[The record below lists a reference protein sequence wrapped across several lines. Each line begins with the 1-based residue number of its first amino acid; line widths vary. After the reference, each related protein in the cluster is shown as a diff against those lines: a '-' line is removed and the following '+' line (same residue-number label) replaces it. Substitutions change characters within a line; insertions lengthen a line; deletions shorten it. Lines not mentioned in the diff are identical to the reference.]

1 MTALPVLALLALS
14 QAPATPPAAEPE
26 RRAAA
31 PAPDEASAESDSILL
46 APKVGFFKSTTPLQ
60 GAPFFAMEAGYVTPL
75 LERRLA
81 LVAEVNFH
89 QPKVSGT
96 LSDPQLTL
104 GDQEYRLTER
114 EIAILLSAVYRFE
127 GALGSITPYAGAGP
141 GLYLHQATAQ
151 GFNATTV
158 EKEGTV
164 GFQLLG
170 GAELRLGPG
179 SLFLE
184 THYHFTRVGFLT
196 TGRVNIGGFLA
207 AGLGYRLWL

>member
-1 MTALPVLALLALS
+1 MNALPVLALLVLA
-14 QAPATPPAAEPE
+14 QAPATPPVAQP
-26 RRAAA
+26 
-31 PAPDEASAESDSILL
+31 SESEGDSILL
-46 APKVGFFKSTTPLQ
+46 APKVGFFKSTTPLG
-60 GAPFFAMEAGYVTPL
+60 GAPFFALEAGYVTPL

-81 LVAEVNFH
+81 IVAEAHFH

-96 LSDPQLTL
+96 LSDPNLTL
-104 GDQEYRLTER
+104 GDEEYQLTER

-151 GFNATTV
+151 AFGAQTV

-184 THYHFTRVGFLT
+184 AHYHFTKVGFLT
-196 TGRVNIGGFLA
+196 TGSVNVGGFLA
-207 AGLGYRLWL
+207 AGLGYRLRL

>member
-1 MTALPVLALLALS
+1 MTALPFIALLVLT
-14 QAPATPPAAEPE
+14 QTPAAPPPSESE
-26 RRAAA
+26 G
-31 PAPDEASAESDSILL
+31 SDSILL
-46 APKVGFFKSTTPLQ
+46 APKVGFFKSTTPLS
-60 GAPFFAMEAGYVTPL
+60 GAPFFALEAGYVTPL
-75 LERRLA
+75 LEKRLA
-81 LVAEVNFH
+81 IVVEANFH

-96 LSDPQLTL
+96 LSDPRLTL

-151 GFNATTV
+151 AFNATTV

-179 SLFLE
+179 GLFLE
-184 THYHFTRVGFLT
+184 AHYHFTRVGFRT
-196 TGRVNIGGFLA
+196 TGSVNIGGFLA
-207 AGLGYRLWL
+207 AGLGYRLRL